1 MNLSYFLKMVRTNAG
16 LSQRDLSMKTGIAT
30 TLLSR
35 YENGRVVPRPET
47 LNRIAQGIGIPLA
60 NFFDVQDEAEGVEPK
75 PTSRAA
81 YDEASGHSMMLSILE
96 GVNDLFFQDEKC
108 HVNKKEMKKIWF
120 PFDSVVRGLSI
131 DRLVGHF
138 VMDSSMEKQ
147 FKRGSL
153 VLVDVV
159 NKKPASG
166 HFLCLLVK
174 GQLLIRLVTAHNQ
187 SETTFMATDLNDLI
201 PLVSIG
207 AMDFS
212 VVGTVVWKSELM

>member
-60 NFFDVQDEAEGVEPK
+60 NFFDVQDEAEGGEPK

-81 YDEASGHSMMLSILE
+81 YEEASGHSMMLSILE
-96 GVNDLFFQDEKC
+96 GADDLFLQGGEC
-108 HVNKKEMKKIWF
+108 HINKGEIKKIWF
-120 PFDSVVRGLSI
+120 PFNSVVRGLSI

-153 VLVDVV
+153 ILVDVK
-159 NKKPASG
+159 NKQPASG

-174 GQLLIRLVTAHNQ
+174 GQLLIRLVTAY
-187 SETTFMATDLNDLI
+187 SKSDTTFMATDLNDLM
-201 PLVSIG
+201 PS
-207 AMDFS
+207 MTMKPRDFS